1 MPGIKGEIYDLAN
14 GSAAVTTMGNGTGAF
29 TTPGTKTTIQRPSS
43 LEVVEYN
50 GDGIVFD
57 ASLSNSEYGSSS
69 TVMPASVDVTA
80 GIYLGHSAKV

>member
-1 MPGIKGEIYDLAN
+1 MPGITGEIYDLAN
-14 GSAAVTTMGNGTGAF
+14 GSAAVSTMGNGTGAF

-43 LEVVEYN
+43 LVVVEYN

-69 TVMPASVDVTA
+69 TVMPASADMFY
-80 GIYLGHSAKV
+80 GLYLGRTA